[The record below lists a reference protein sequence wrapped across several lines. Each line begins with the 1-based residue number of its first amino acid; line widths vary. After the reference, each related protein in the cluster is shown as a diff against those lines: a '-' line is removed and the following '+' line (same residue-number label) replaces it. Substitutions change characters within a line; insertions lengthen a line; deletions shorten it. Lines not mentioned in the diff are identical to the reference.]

1 MKNYELLYILPSN
14 MTGKEIATNFKEINK
29 NIEKFGGTMLET
41 LVDHPFLI
49 KNEISKEEEAEELR
63 GLTIIKK
70 KLAYPIEKNKIGFY
84 CLVNFSIAGEK
95 LKELDTYLKMNASIL
110 RHLIVQE
117 DPMSKEGLAEL
128 QKLFARKRAEQEKE
142 EKEGRKEEIRTPKK
156 EERVERKEVKP
167 EVKDEVKEEKKE
179 IIKEETKE
187 IVKEEK
193 KEDKE
198 TAKEEEKEEK
208 TKKAAKKVKEEKTE
222 KEEEEKEEKKDE
234 KKGKKKDDGRRKK
247 KIKLEDLEDKLDEI
261 LEDTMV

>member
-1 MKNYELLYILPSN
+1 MKNYELLYILPAN

-29 NIEKFGGTMLET
+29 NIEKFSGTMLET

-70 KLAYPIEKNKIGFY
+70 KLAYPIEKNKVGFY
-84 CLVNFSIAGEK
+84 CLVNFSLEGK
-95 LKELDTYLKMNASIL
+95 DLKELDTYLKMNASIL

-156 EERVERKEVKP
+156 EERIERKEVKP

-222 KEEEEKEEKKDE
+222 KKEEEKEEKK
-234 KKGKKKDDGRRKK
+234 GKKRDDGRRKK